1 MAERDCQKLQGLD
14 NQQPSS
20 EQEKV
25 QRLGSLKSVERA
37 RAAVQAKIQS
47 HLLRNQEGFNSEPQ
61 GNVGKEITLNL
72 QDALFSAKSM
82 AVMFGDQNFGTDS
95 ITANGKILRT
105 WNIFG
110 LYDTAPTT
118 LKHGTKDVTVPES
131 AVYYTATGEKEQEFN
146 KATSAFVT
154 FEVEAKDVMTIK
166 INPDT
171 FSGTYYVTGDTY
183 ARSEDT
189 GEDELTRNSSLAA

>member
-1 MAERDCQKLQGLD
+1 
-14 NQQPSS
+14 
-20 EQEKV
+20 
-25 QRLGSLKSVERA
+25 
-37 RAAVQAKIQS
+37 
-47 HLLRNQEGFNSEPQ
+47 
-61 GNVGKEITLNL
+61 
-72 QDALFSAKSM
+72 M

-95 ITANGKILRT
+95 ITSTGKILRT

-131 AVYYTATGEKEQEFN
+131 AVYYTATGEKEQQFN

-171 FSGTYYVTGDTY
+171 FSGTYYVTGDK
-183 ARSEDT
+183 
-189 GEDELTRNSSLAA
+189 LRNCLPAA

>member
-1 MAERDCQKLQGLD
+1 MEPVLYLD
-14 NQQPSS
+14 
-20 EQEKV
+20 
-25 QRLGSLKSVERA
+25 SLKISTVEQTADNTSA
-37 RAAVQAKIQS
+37 RGGK
-47 HLLRNQEGFNSEPQ
+47 
-61 GNVGKEITLNL
+61 GNPELIIWDFGKEISLNL

-95 ITANGKILRT
+95 ITATGKILRT

-118 LKHGTKDVTVPES
+118 LKHGTKDITVPES
-131 AVYYTATGEKEQEFN
+131 AVYYTATGEKEQQFN

-171 FSGTYYVTGDTY
+171 FSGTYYVTGDK
-183 ARSEDT
+183 
-189 GEDELTRNSSLAA
+189 LRNCLPAA